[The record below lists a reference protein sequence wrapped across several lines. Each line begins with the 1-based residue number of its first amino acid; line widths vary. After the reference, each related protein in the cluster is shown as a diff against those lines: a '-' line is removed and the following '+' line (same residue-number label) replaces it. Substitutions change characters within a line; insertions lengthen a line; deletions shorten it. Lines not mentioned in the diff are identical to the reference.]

1 LHGGGT
7 LVVGAGHGNALV
19 VGFFTVAV
27 GIAAGAWQETACR
40 GLAGAEVSALVK
52 DAEVTG
58 AGVVVVAVGCLGL
71 FFTAVLLVGV
81 DALVAHTLVNLTGV
95 SVVAIFIGIATFEVL
110 IGEVHFV
117 VAEVVFVAGVDG
129 TGYAI
134 VAVR

>member
-1 LHGGGT
+1 
-7 LVVGAGHGNALV
+7 
-19 VGFFTVAV
+19 
-27 GIAAGAWQETACR
+27 
-40 GLAGAEVSALVK
+40 
-52 DAEVTG
+52 
-58 AGVVVVAVGCLGL
+58 
-71 FFTAVLLVGV
+71 V